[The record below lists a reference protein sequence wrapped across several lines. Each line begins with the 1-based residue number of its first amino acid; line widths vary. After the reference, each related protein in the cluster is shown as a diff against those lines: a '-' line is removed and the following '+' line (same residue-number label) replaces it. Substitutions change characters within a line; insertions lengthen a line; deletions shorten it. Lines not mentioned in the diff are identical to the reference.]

1 MGRGTARRRNAGP
14 VQCCPDPCAQG
25 RANDQALTRG
35 ARDLAA
41 SYQNG
46 SLANQRTGP
55 RARGGINCAAEA
67 PRMKAVADRFERYGN
82 AIPSARAAN
91 DLNLLGDE
99 ANRRV
104 SGECL
109 DRLPLDA
116 DALNR
121 ELGIP
126 PGSPNAI
133 TPNDLRNDATGHR
146 AAIYRSRTDGRLI
159 MVSRDTQPDSLV
171 DWKTN
176 IENGQGRDTDQ
187 YAATRRLA
195 TKLNASGQ
203 RFDIAGYSKGG
214 GLAQEAGLLS
224 PNSNVYVFNSA
235 GLHNASLRRTGQ
247 GNFDSLVSRTHS
259 FSAENDFL
267 TFMNTTTDPAREVR
281 NAQFLRQ
288 HLAGE
293 MSGSLNP
300 MTIKYSNPAHRTL
313 AGQSSWF
320 NAERAAAQ
328 EAANRAFQAD
338 RQAFLESVDQMIAR
352 ADATPG
358 YDGLF
363 PPVRSST
370 HDTVPGRWG
379 GFSALAGSTGA
390 GGEEASFG
398 KLVQHKMS
406 QVLGPMEAQLK
417 DDRAALQRFVTSCGT

>member
-1 MGRGTARRRNAGP
+1 MAVRPARGGQRRGP
-14 VQCCPDPCAQG
+14 AQCCPDPCADN
-25 RANDQALTRG
+25 RAADQRLTRG
-35 ARDLAA
+35 AKDLASA
-41 SYQNG
+41 YQQG
-46 SLANQRTGP
+46 TIANR
-55 RARGGINCAAEA
+55 RAGGRGGMNCASAA
-67 PRMKAVADRFERYGN
+67 PQMQQVANRFERYGN

-91 DLNLLGDE
+91 DLNQLGDR
-99 ANRRV
+99 ANAPV
-104 SGECL
+104 TGPCL
-109 DRLPLDA
+109 ERLPLNA

-146 AAIYRSRTDGRLI
+146 AAIYRSQTDGRLI

-176 IENGQGRDTDQ
+176 IQNGQGLDTDQ

-203 RFDIAGYSKGG
+203 NFDIAGYSKGG

-235 GLHNASLRRTGQ
+235 GLHEASLRRTGQ
-247 GNFDSLVSRTHS
+247 SNFASLQRRTHS

-281 NAQFLRQ
+281 NAQFLRT

-293 MSGSLNP
+293 MSGSINP
-300 MTIKYSNPAHRTL
+300 MTIKYSNPAHRAL
-313 AGQSSWF
+313 AGRAAGR
-320 NAERAAAQ
+320 NANVAAAQ
-328 EAANRAFQAD
+328 AAANRAFQAD
-338 RQAFLESVDQMIAR
+338 RAAFLASVDEMIAG
-352 ADATPG
+352 AAATPG
-358 YDGLF
+358 YDRLF

-379 GFSALAGSTGA
+379 LMSSVAGSTGA
-390 GGEEASFG
+390 SGDEARLG

-406 QVLGPMEAQLK
+406 QVLGPMEAQLN
-417 DDRAALQRFVTSCGT
+417 DDRAALQRFLRSCGS